1 MNNDSRKEEIERLK
15 KIDLINLKIKRNK
28 TIQKIPSII
37 LIISVVLYMVMFDKR
52 LPNTFG
58 GIELWENILISIAIL
73 SVILIIVL
81 QIYHRYLRNKIIKV
95 SMNKTDMKKVKKV
108 SLTKAGMKK
117 MFLTMLIFTA
127 IYCLLSYYFFDTN
140 AINEVKTDIYITTIP
155 IIYILSI
162 LLIFIYYSIFY
173 IDEENL
179 FNKEF
184 VLKEQRKE
192 IVEISLGYMHHRI
205 YKNFQGRIDK
215 YDAQFVIEHNIHH
228 YNRYSKEDI
237 KLAMFIETKD
247 FDKNIF
253 ITNKGDVEKVF
264 INEYG
269 QLEIAGDNIKIDSGK
284 EYRFYVMNEYTKIK
298 NIAKEVLDNIKNNYN
313 F

>member
-28 TIQKIPSII
+28 MIQKIPSLI
-37 LIISVVLYMVMFDKR
+37 LIIFVVLYMVVFDKR
-52 LPNTFG
+52 LPNTSG
-58 GIELWENILISIAIL
+58 GINLWEKILISIAIL

-95 SMNKTDMKKVKKV
+95 SMDKTDMKKVRKV
-108 SLTKAGMKK
+108 SVTKSGMKK
-117 MFLTMLIFTA
+117 CFLTMLIFTA

-140 AINEVKTDIYITTIP
+140 AINELKTDICKTTIP

-173 IDEENL
+173 IDDEKL
-179 FNKEF
+179 FDKEF
-184 VLKEQRKE
+184 VLKQQKKE
-192 IVEISLGYMHHRI
+192 KVENSLGDMHHRI

-215 YDAQFVIEHNIHH
+215 YDAKLVIEHNIHH
-228 YNRYSKEDI
+228 YNRSRKEDI
-237 KLAMFIETKD
+237 KLSMLIETKD

-264 INEYG
+264 VNECG
-269 QLEIAGDNIKIDSGK
+269 QLEIVGDNIKIDSGK

-298 NIAKEVLDNIKNNYN
+298 NIANEVLDNIKK
-313 F
+313 